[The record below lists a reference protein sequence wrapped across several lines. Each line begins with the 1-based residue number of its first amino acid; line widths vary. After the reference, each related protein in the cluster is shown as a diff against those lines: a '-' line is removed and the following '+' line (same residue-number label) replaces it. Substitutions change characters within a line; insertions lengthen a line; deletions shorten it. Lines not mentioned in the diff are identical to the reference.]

1 MRTAKTL
8 SISIP
13 AAEFRKAEKLAQK
26 ENVSV
31 EQLLTEA
38 LRTYRK
44 QRSIRKPKSFEE
56 ALELVRQDSE
66 RKGINKLTMREIN
79 QEIAAYRQEV
89 QTKSKRKQA
98 S

>member
-26 ENVSV
+26 ENRSV
-31 EQLLTEA
+31 EQLAAEA
-38 LRTYRK
+38 LRIYRE
-44 QRSIRKPKSFEE
+44 QRKIRKPKTFAQ
-56 ALELVRQDSE
+56 ALELVRQDAE
-66 RKGINKLTMREIN
+66 RKGLNKLTMREIN
-79 QEIAAYRQEV
+79 KEITAYRQEV
-89 QTKSKRKQA
+89 QSKSKRKQA